1 MNYKNGKLIIL
12 NVENKTLRDLSI
24 SFNLVKVAYY
34 NLPSVRFLAFD
45 DSENCLICDL
55 MISTISSIYLVKW
68 K

>member
-45 DSENCLICDL
+45 DSENCLYV
-55 MISTISSIYLVKW
+55 T
-68 K
+68 